1 MGLQGARASPTTGA
15 KLLTLSSSCQTFSFT
30 RQVAQ
35 NSGGKK
41 KGVAKPTSPSL
52 LQSTHLLGKRLP
64 PLVATITSSHLSST
78 FHSLKLAKKKNNKK
92 QKSKRHVT
100 PLLLEGRDSCPHV
113 LGLVGKKVG
122 FLQDSGVGFLK
133 KKKHTTATRSVGIKR
148 SCCLSSR
155 EPVESSAPLPSY
167 R

>member
-41 KGVAKPTSPSL
+41 KKEWPS
-52 LQSTHLLGKRLP
+52 RPLP
-64 PLVATITSSHLSST
+64 LFFNRRIYLVSGCHHLSPPSHRLTFPAHST
-78 FHSLKLAKKKNNKK
+78 ALNSRKKKNQKK
-92 QKSKRHVT
+92 QKTRYAASLGREG
-100 PLLLEGRDSCPHV
+100 LLSSRVGSSGQEGRI
-113 LGLVGKKVG
+113 LAGLW
-122 FLQDSGVGFLK
+122 SWFLK